1 MRALV
6 LSGGA
11 SKGAYQVGVL
21 KHLMGDLET
30 HYDLICGISVGA
42 INGAWL
48 SMFPE
53 GQEKPCIE
61 QLEDLWRGLRTKDV
75 YVSWVNLP
83 GFLSYLGFL
92 VAPFKSSIYNSRPI
106 EELLE
111 EKFDPKLIEKSGK
124 QLKVGAVS
132 LNSGLYK
139 LFDQDHPKIVQAV
152 MASAAFPTAFRPV
165 EIEGEFWLDGGIKE
179 VTPLKAAIQAG
190 ATEIDVVITA
200 SSKRKPKNY
209 TKAPKLFTLA
219 PRVLSLMSD
228 EVLDNDV
235 NRALELNNLIKDGAI
250 VPGKKYI
257 PIRVFRPE
265 QSLTPNSLEFEQ
277 KYITPMIAKGYEVA
291 KEVTGQ

>member
-30 HYDLICGISVGA
+30 HYDLVCGVSVGA

-61 QLEDLWRGLRTKDV
+61 QLENLWRGLRTKDV

-83 GFLSYLGFL
+83 GFLRYLGFL

-106 EELLE
+106 EELLK

-139 LFDQDHPKIVQAV
+139 LFDQDHPEIVKAV
-152 MASAAFPTAFRPV
+152 AASAAFPTAFSPV
-165 EIEGEFWLDGGIKE
+165 EIDGEFWLDGGIKE

-190 ATEIDVVITA
+190 ATEIDIIITA
-200 SSKRKPKNY
+200 SSKRKPKDY
-209 TKAPKLFTLA
+209 TEAPKLFTLA

-235 NRALELNNLIKDGAI
+235 NRALELNDLIKEGAVI
-250 VPGKKYI
+250 PGKRYI
-257 PIRVFRPE
+257 PMRVFRPE
-265 QSLTPNSLEFEQ
+265 QSLTPNSLDFEQ
-277 KYITPMIAKGYEVA
+277 KYIAPMIDKGYQVA

>member
-21 KHLMGDLET
+21 KHLMRDLET
-30 HYDLICGISVGA
+30 HYDLICGISVGG

-48 SMFPE
+48 SMFPKGE
-53 GQEKPCIE
+53 EKLCIE
-61 QLEDLWRGLRTKDV
+61 QLENLWRNLTTKDI

-92 VAPFKSSIYNSRPI
+92 VAPFKSSIYNSEPV
-106 EELLE
+106 ENLLK
-111 EKFDPKLIEKSGK
+111 EKFDICLINESGK

-132 LNSGLYK
+132 LNSGEYR
-139 LFDQDHPKIVQAV
+139 LFDQDHPEIIKAV

-165 EIEGEFWLDGGIKE
+165 EIDGEFWLDGGIKE
-179 VTPLKAAIQAG
+179 VTPLKVAIQAG
-190 ATEIDVVITA
+190 ATEIDIIMTA
-200 SSKRKPKNY
+200 ASERKPKDY
-209 TKAPKLFTLA
+209 KKSPKLFTLA

-235 NRALELNNLIKDGAI
+235 NRALELNNLIKNGAV
-250 VPGKKYI
+250 VPGKRYI
-257 PIRVFRPE
+257 PMRLFRPK
-265 QSLTPNSLEFEQ
+265 QSLTSNSLEFEQ
-277 KYITPMIAKGYEVA
+277 KYIDPMIAKGYEIA